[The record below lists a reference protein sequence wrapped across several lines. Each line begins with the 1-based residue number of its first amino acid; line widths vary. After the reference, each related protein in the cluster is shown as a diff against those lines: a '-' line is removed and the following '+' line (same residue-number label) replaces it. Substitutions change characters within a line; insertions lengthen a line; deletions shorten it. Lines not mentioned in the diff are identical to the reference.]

1 MVSFK
6 DLATKVYPNWCDGC
20 GDFGIWNS
28 LKMAIVQMN
37 LDPKDILIVSGIGC
51 SGKVPYWVK
60 TYGYNGLHG
69 RPVPVATGAKFANH
83 KLNVI
88 VIGGDG
94 DGYSEGGNHF
104 VHGARRN
111 IDICY
116 IVHNNMVYGLT
127 TGQTAPTS
135 HHGFVSKSTPHG
147 VIELEINPIALA
159 IASGATFVARG
170 FAGDMKHLT
179 WLIVEGIKH
188 KGFAIIDVLQ
198 PCVTFNHV
206 NTYEFYAARVYKIE
220 DDKSYNPNDKMAAFA
235 KSYEWDSK
243 IPIGIF
249 YREQRATYEDQL
261 PQLKEKPLIE
271 QDISNVDISRLMEEF
286 G

>member
-1 MVSFK
+1 MASFK
-6 DLATKVYPNWCDGC
+6 DLTTKAYPNWCDGC

-28 LKMAIVQMN
+28 LKMALIQ
-37 LDPKDILIVSGIGC
+37 LGYEPHETLIVSGIGC

-83 KLNVI
+83 RLNVF

-94 DGYSEGGNHF
+94 DGYSEGTNHF

-111 IDICY
+111 ADICY

-127 TGQTAPTS
+127 TGQAAPTS
-135 HHGFVSKSTPHG
+135 HHGFVTKSTPHG

-179 WLIVEGIKH
+179 QLIVEGAKH

-206 NTYEFYAARVYKIE
+206 NTYEFYAGRVYKLE
-220 DDKSYNPNDKMAAFA
+220 ESGYNPEDKLAALA
-235 KSYEWDSK
+235 KSYEWDGK

-249 YREQRATYEDQL
+249 YREKRSTYEEQL
-261 PQLKEKPLIE
+261 PQLKDKPLVE
-271 QDISNVDISRLMEEF
+271 QDISNVDISRLIDEF
-286 G
+286 S